1 MSPTTR
7 VAIAAGLVM
16 SGSVAGANAQTYPV
30 KPIRIVVQ
38 AAAGGQTDIMARV
51 VGQKLAQAWGQQVLV
66 DNRPGA
72 GGTIAM
78 EFVAKAPADGYT
90 LGTAAVNTHG
100 AATALYP
107 KLGYDAVRDF
117 DPIVYAVSTINVLSV
132 HPALPVRSVKDLIA
146 LAKAR
151 PGQLTFASGGNG
163 TSNHL
168 FMELVKLETK
178 ADIVH
183 IPYKGS
189 APALTDL
196 IGGQVS
202 MIFDPMP
209 PSLPFIRSGKLR
221 PLAVSGPKR
230 GPQLP
235 DVPTMLESGVN
246 FNQLSWLSFVSAAG
260 TPKDVI
266 AKLNTEINRI
276 LREADVR
283 ERFTALGMEPVG
295 GTPEFLGEHI
305 RKQVEVWSNV
315 IRVSGAKAD

>member
-1 MSPTTR
+1 MNPTLRFATAL
-7 VAIAAGLVM
+7 AIAAAATPAM
-16 SGSVAGANAQTYPV
+16 AQSFPT

-51 VGQKLAQAWGQQVLV
+51 VAQKLSQAWGQQVIV

-78 EFVAKAPADGYT
+78 EFVARQPPDGYT

-117 DPIVYAVSTINVLSV
+117 DPIVYAVATINVLSV
-132 HPALPVRSVKDLIA
+132 HPALPVRSVKELIA

-183 IPYKGS
+183 VPYKGS

-196 IGGQVS
+196 IGGQTQ

-209 PSLPFIRSGKLR
+209 PSLPYIKAGRLR
-221 PLAVSGPKR
+221 PIAVSGPKR
-230 GPQLP
+230 APQLP
-235 DVPTMLESGVN
+235 EVPTMMESGVN
-246 FNQLSWLSFVSAAG
+246 FNQLSWLSFVSSAG

-266 AKLNTEINRI
+266 AKLNGEINRI
-276 LREADVR
+276 LREPDVR
-283 ERFTALGMEPVG
+283 ERFTSLGMEPVG
-295 GTPEFLGEHI
+295 GTPEQLGEHI
-305 RKQVEVWSNV
+305 KRQVETWTKV
-315 IRVSGAKAD
+315 IKASGAKAD